1 MKGKSC
7 KINKNTSI
15 FVHLFFVGYAIACLV
30 PFLIVVS
37 ASLTNEMDLNENG
50 YSIFPRAIDFQA
62 YRYLLETPKTILNA
76 YKVTI
81 IVTVLGTLIS
91 LVVVSMLAYALA
103 RRIGTLMG
111 SVLTYYIYFPCLFGG
126 GLTASYIINSRY
138 LHLTDNLL
146 VLILPG
152 CVGVFNVFMIRTFIT
167 QQPLSLFEAAK
178 IDGASEFLIYYRIAL
193 PLAKPALATV
203 GFNVALGNWNS
214 WYPSMIY
221 IRSSDKVTLQHLLQR
236 MMLSLQDILKEL
248 QSGMG
253 SGVTLAD
260 LPSENLRMAMLVV
273 AVGPMMF
280 LFPFFQKYFVKG
292 MVVGAVKG

>member
-1 MKGKSC
+1 MKGKSR
-7 KINKNTSI
+7 KVNKNTSI
-15 FVHLFFVGYAIACLV
+15 FVHIFFIVYGMACLI

-37 ASLTNEMDLNENG
+37 ASLTNEMDLVENG
-50 YSIFPRAIDFQA
+50 YSILPRAIDFQA
-62 YRYLLETPKTILNA
+62 YQYLFAAPKTILNA
-76 YKVTI
+76 YKVTF
-81 IVTVLGTLIS
+81 IVTISGTFIS
-91 LVVVSMLAYALA
+91 LVVVSMLAYGLA
-103 RRIGTLMG
+103 RRVGTLMG
-111 SVLTYYIYFPCLFGG
+111 KVLTYYIYLPCLFGG

-178 IDGASEFLIYYRIAL
+178 MDGASEFLIYYRIAL

-214 WYPSMIY
+214 WYNSMIY
-221 IRSSDKVTLQHLLQR
+221 IRDDDKVTLQHLLQR
-236 MMLSLQDILKEL
+236 MMMSLSDILREL
-248 QSGMG
+248 KSGMG
-253 SGVTLAD
+253 SAVTLAD

-273 AVGPMMF
+273 AIGPMMF